1 LKRRTAVIVTG
12 RFQNF
17 TAVFYFIGSRYK
29 TEIGYAELLGG
40 RNEKMT
46 RILTIS
52 LALIF
57 ALGSSNLAICALA
70 QDGAKEKLDYAMI
83 ARIKE
88 EGLNRSQAMDHI
100 SWLSDVYGP
109 RLTGS
114 PTIKQASDWAQRR
127 FKEWGLVN
135 VHEEEW
141 PFGKGWSLERFS
153 ANMIEPQVSPLIGY
167 PKSWTPGTPG
177 VITAEVVYAPISSEA
192 DFDKYR
198 GKLRGKIVLAQQARE
213 VKMLEGRV
221 VLRMTDED
229 IKETQATPI
238 PARTGGA
245 RGESEFRRG
254 AQTQSKINAFLLAE
268 GVAAVFDR
276 GADNVMSA
284 GGSDMTWR
292 TQRTDGGTIF
302 VQSGGPRDQ
311 NAGKVPPQVT
321 LAVEHY
327 NRMVRI
333 LEKKVSVKVELNIQ
347 AKFHD
352 EVVKNGFNL
361 IAEIPGS
368 DLADEVVMIGA
379 HFDSHHS
386 GTGATDNAAGSAA
399 MMEAM
404 RILKAVGAKPRRT
417 IRIGLWGGEEEGLLG
432 SRAYVKEHFA
442 DPADMLV
449 KPGHAK
455 LAAYFN
461 IDNGTGRIRGVW
473 MQGNLA
479 AKPIFEQW
487 IESLKDLG
495 VNLLGP
501 RSVTSTDHLSFDAV
515 GLPGFQFIQERL
527 EYNSRTHHS
536 NMDTVDRVQRD
547 DMVQM
552 ATVAA
557 VFAYN
562 AATRDEKLPRKALPD
577 ATKPN
582 ERIE

>member
-1 LKRRTAVIVTG
+1 MKAGARAVLIALV
-12 RFQNF
+12 
-17 TAVFYFIGSRYK
+17 
-29 TEIGYAELLGG
+29 
-40 RNEKMT
+40 
-46 RILTIS
+46 LT
-52 LALIF
+52 
-57 ALGSSNLAICALA
+57 LAIGPSHLSPGALA
-70 QDGAKEKLDYAMI
+70 QDGEREKLDYAMI
-83 ARIKE
+83 AKIRE
-88 EGLNRSQAMDHI
+88 EGLNRSQVMDHI
-100 SWLSDVYGP
+100 SWLADVYGP

-114 PTIKQASDWAQRR
+114 PTIKQASDWAQKR
-127 FKEWGLVN
+127 FKEWGLAN
-135 VHEEEW
+135 IHEERW

-153 ANMIEPQVSPLIGY
+153 AHMIEPQVSPLIGY
-167 PKSWTPGTPG
+167 PKSWTPGTQG
-177 VITAEVVYAPISSEA
+177 LITAEVVHAPIRSEA

-198 GKLRGKIVLAQQARE
+198 GKLRGKIVLSQPARE

-229 IKETQATPI
+229 IKEVNTTPI
-238 PARTGGA
+238 PSRGGA

-254 AQTQSKINAFLLAE
+254 AQLQAKINAFLLAE

-276 GADNVMSA
+276 GGDNFMSA
-284 GGSDMTWR
+284 GGSDLTWL
-292 TQRTDGGTIF
+292 TQRLDGGTIF

-333 LEKKVSVKVELNIQ
+333 LEKNVPVKVELNIQ
-347 AKFHD
+347 ARFHD
-352 EVVKNGFNL
+352 ETDKNGFNV
-361 IAEIPGS
+361 IAEIPGT

-379 HFDSHHS
+379 HFDSHHA

-404 RILKAVGAKPRRT
+404 RILKAVGVKPRRT
-417 IRIGLWGGEEEGLLG
+417 VRIALWGGEESGLLG

-442 DPADMLV
+442 DPATMQL
-449 KPGHAK
+449 KPEHGK

-461 IDNGTGRIRGVW
+461 MDNGTGRVRGVW
-473 MQGNLA
+473 LQGNLA
-479 AKPIFEQW
+479 MKSIFAQW
-487 IESLKDLG
+487 IEPLKDLG
-495 VNLLGP
+495 VELIGP
-501 RSVTSTDHLSFDAV
+501 RSVTSTDHLAFDAV

-536 NMDTVDRVQRD
+536 NMDTVDHVQRE

-552 ATVAA
+552 AAVAA

-562 AATRDEKLPRKALPD
+562 AAMRDEKLPRKALP
-577 ATKPN
+577 APSKPSEPD
-582 ERIE
+582 ERFD

>member
-1 LKRRTAVIVTG
+1 MPSFSEREM
-12 RFQNF
+12 
-17 TAVFYFIGSRYK
+17 K
-29 TEIGYAELLGG
+29 T
-40 RNEKMT
+40 MT
-46 RILTIS
+46 RILTIT
-52 LALIF
+52 LALFF
-57 ALGSSNLAICALA
+57 ALGPSNLTIGALA
-70 QDGAKEKLDYAMI
+70 QDGAKEKLDYVMI

-88 EGLNRSQAMDHI
+88 EGLNRSQVMDHI

-114 PTIKQASDWAQRR
+114 PTIKQASDWAQKR

-135 VHEEEW
+135 VHEEGW
-141 PFGKGWSLERFS
+141 LFGKGWSLERFS
-153 ANMIEPQVSPLIGY
+153 AHMIEPQVSPLIGY

-177 VITAEVVYAPISSEA
+177 VVTAEVVYAPISSEA

-198 GKLRGKIVLAQQARE
+198 GKLQGKIVLTQPARE

-221 VLRMTDED
+221 VLRMSDED
-229 IKETQATPI
+229 IKEAQTTPI
-238 PARTGGA
+238 PARTEGA
-245 RGESEFRRG
+245 RAEAELRRKM
-254 AQTQSKINAFLLAE
+254 QTKINAFLLAE

-284 GGSDMTWR
+284 GGSDLTWR

-333 LEKKVSVKVELNIQ
+333 LEKNVPVKVELNIQ

-352 EVVKNGFNL
+352 EAAKNGFNL
-361 IAEIPGS
+361 IAEIPGT

-399 MMEAM
+399 MIEAM
-404 RILKAVGAKPRRT
+404 RILKAVGVRPRRT

-442 DPADMLV
+442 DPADMRL
-449 KPGHAK
+449 KPEHAK

-479 AKPIFEQW
+479 VKRIFEQW
-487 IESLKDLG
+487 IEPLKDLG
-495 VNLLGP
+495 VDLLGA

-536 NMDTVDRVQRD
+536 NMDTVDHVQRE

-552 ATVAA
+552 ATMAA

-562 AATRDEKLPRKALPD
+562 AATRDEKLPRKALPPP
-577 ATKPN
+577 TKPN
-582 ERIE
+582 EHIE